1 MLCHSP
7 TAMTVSFGMNDAA
20 SDLSRFLT
28 GLQGIADQARTN
40 VQVQNPLM
48 QSRRATFRASA
59 RRQILG

>member
-1 MLCHSP
+1 
-7 TAMTVSFGMNDAA
+7 MTVSFGMNDAA